1 MTEPAKKQLSWE
13 KTQRL
18 LSANQASAPDLL
30 ALLDETDSD
39 VLTTLLRNPDLNDDH
54 LRILLKRR
62 DLPPEIPTLI
72 HKRHFQHPSRAL
84 LLALAANNA
93 TPGHLLRQL
102 LPLLR
107 LFELVNLC
115 YLPGVTPDQRMA
127 AERTILQRLPTTP
140 LGNKMTLARRATPV
154 VVAELL
160 QEGDPATFEIC
171 LNNPRLKEAAVF
183 QFLKSARANAATLS
197 MVARHSRWNQRPNLR
212 MAILKNTRCPDIWF
226 QLWLPKLAVAALHQL
241 LASRQLSASHKK
253 ILQQQVTKRGG

>member
-1 MTEPAKKQLSWE
+1 LIVNSSTRINQE
-13 KTQRL
+13 KARKL
-18 LSANQASAPDLL
+18 VAANQASASDLP
-30 ALLDETDSD
+30 ALLHETDPD
-39 VLTTLLRNPDLNDDH
+39 ILATLLRNHNLEEEH
-54 LRILLKRR
+54 LLVLLKRR

-72 HKRHFQHPSRAL
+72 HKRHFQHPSRPL
-84 LLALAANNA
+84 LLALAGNNA
-93 TPGHLLRQL
+93 TSGHLLRQL

-140 LGNKMTLARRATPV
+140 LGNKMTLARRATPT

-171 LNNPRLKEAAVF
+171 LNSPRLKEAAVF

-212 MAILKNTRCPDIWF
+212 MAILKNSRCPDIWF
-226 QLWLPKLAVAALHQL
+226 HLWLPKLTVATLHQL
-241 LASRQLSASHKK
+241 LAGRQLPASQKK
-253 ILQQQVTKRGG
+253 LLQQQLKLRGG

>member
-1 MTEPAKKQLSWE
+1 MAESRGKTLNQE
-13 KTQRL
+13 KTLRL
-18 LSANQASAPDLL
+18 LAANQASALEIL
-30 ALLDETDSD
+30 ALLRETDPD
-39 VLTTLLRNPDLNDDH
+39 ILTTLLRNRNLEEEH
-54 LRILLKRR
+54 LRALLKRR

-93 TPGHLLRQL
+93 TSGHLLRQL
-102 LPLLR
+102 LPRLR

-140 LGNKMTLARRATPV
+140 LGNKMTLARRATPT
-154 VVAELL
+154 VVAALL

-171 LNNPRLKEAAVF
+171 LNSPRLKEAAVF

-197 MVARHSRWNQRPNLR
+197 MVARHSHWNQRPNLR
-212 MAILKNTRCPDIWF
+212 RAILNNTRCPNIWF
-226 QLWLPKLAVAALHQL
+226 QLWLPKLPVAALQQL
-241 LASRQLSASHKK
+241 RANRQLPAPHKK
-253 ILQQQVTKRGG
+253 LIAQQLKARGR